1 MYYFAYAS
9 NLNLKQ
15 MQARCPHAKPKF
27 VATLPNHKLIFSG
40 WSRKWRGGVASIK
53 ICKGERVTGAVYEI
67 SQRDL
72 MALDKYEGYPG
83 TYGRVNVIVFT
94 GLDDAIEAIT
104 YIKIE
109 QSEETQPSQ
118 EYLATIRQGFKDW
131 EIA

>member
-15 MQARCPHAKPKF
+15 MQARCPLAKPKF

-53 ICKGERVTGAVYEI
+53 ICKGEKVTGAVYEI

-72 MALDKYEGYPG
+72 MALDKYEDYPG

-104 YIKIE
+104 YIKTE

-118 EYLATIRQGFKDW
+118 EYLATIRQGLKDW